1 MDFNVRPAAKSCASS
16 GRVFQ
21 PGEVCWSAL
30 IEKDG
35 NLVRCDYCAA
45 EWHGPPPG
53 AVGHWRTIIP
63 LGPAAE
69 RPKFDADSLFDY
81 FLQLS
86 ESPNVVQQQ
95 YRYVLALLLLR
106 KRRLILEDV
115 VQVDGRSCMRLRA
128 SGGEGP
134 FDVPEEELTEEQ
146 IARLQ
151 LQLSESGRT
160 AAA

>member
-1 MDFNVRPAAKSCASS
+1 MDFNVRPVAKSCASS

-30 IEKDG
+30 IEQDG
-35 NLVRCDYCAA
+35 KLVRRDYCAD

-53 AVGHWRTIIP
+53 AVGHWRTVIP
-63 LGPAAE
+63 QGPAVE

-95 YRYVLALLLLR
+95 YRYVLSLLLLR

-115 VQVDGRSCMRLRA
+115 VQVDGRSCMRLQG

-134 FDVPEEELTEEQ
+134 FDVPEEDLTEDQ
-146 IARLQ
+146 IGRLQ
-151 LQLSESGRT
+151 LQLFESGRT